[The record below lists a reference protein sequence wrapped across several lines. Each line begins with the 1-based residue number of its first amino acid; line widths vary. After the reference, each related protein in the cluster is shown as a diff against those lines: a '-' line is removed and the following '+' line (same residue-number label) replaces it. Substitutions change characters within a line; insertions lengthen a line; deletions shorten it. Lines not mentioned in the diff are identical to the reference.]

1 MKKLHCVVLD
11 DEPLAIEII
20 QEYLKHFPF
29 IELQCVFQDSQEAQ
43 EFLRKQSTD
52 LLILDI
58 EMPGLTGI
66 ELVKKLQPIP
76 YVIFTTAYPNFAVE
90 GFELQAFDYLL
101 KPIGFDRFRTSMERL
116 NKKLHTHNQDLSED
130 KVSNDYFFVKADRK
144 LQKIY
149 FQDIQFIEGLK
160 DYVMIHTQK
169 GRIITLQTMKHL
181 SEHLPAHIFR
191 RVHRSFIVNIN
202 CILSATN
209 QVIEIETK
217 GEKRTLPIGKLFKDQ
232 IRSILEDK
240 KLE

>member
-1 MKKLHCVVLD
+1 MKKLTCVVLD
-11 DEPLAIEII
+11 DEPLATEII
-20 QEYLKHFPF
+20 MEYLKHFPF
-29 IELQCVFQDSQEAQ
+29 IALPSVYHDSQEAKV
-43 EFLRKQSTD
+43 FLQQQTTD

-66 ELVKKLQPIP
+66 ELVKTLEPIP

-101 KPIGFDRFRTSMERL
+101 KPIGFERFRTSMERL
-116 NKKLHTHNQDLSED
+116 SKKLHASKKDITEES
-130 KVSNDYFFVKADRK
+130 VSNDYFFVKADRK

-160 DYVMIHTQK
+160 DYVMIHTTR

-181 SEHLPAHIFR
+181 SENLPAKIFR
-191 RVHRSFIVNIN
+191 RIHRSFIININ
-202 CILSATN
+202 YISSATN
-209 QVIEIETK
+209 QMIEIETK
-217 GEKRTLPIGKLFKDQ
+217 SGKRALPIGKLFKDQ
-232 IRSILEDK
+232 IKFILVDK